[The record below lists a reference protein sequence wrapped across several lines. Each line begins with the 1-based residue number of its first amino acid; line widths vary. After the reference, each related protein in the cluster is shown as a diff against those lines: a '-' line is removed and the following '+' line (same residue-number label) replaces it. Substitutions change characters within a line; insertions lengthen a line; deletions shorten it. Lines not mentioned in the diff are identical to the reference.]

1 MVTRV
6 LAPILPTYS
15 SILTILQACD
25 RCKKK
30 KIRCDISRDSCSQC
44 IKSNIPC
51 TFTRIK
57 AKGPRRPPGYARAL
71 NPQSREAA
79 RLSSDR
85 YKHVEKLEE
94 RLKRMEAMLQS
105 ELRSRPAA
113 SDVEGEQSDADLPSD
128 YIGTNPRR
136 ASPESQRM
144 RKRKRRTSIGSLSG
158 LASSA
163 EQHISVSPHRRTA
176 STPTTLFGT
185 FKLTSS
191 STLTLGRRFTSQTFR
206 LVTHRSLSSNPQPRK
221 QVTPRTG

>member
-6 LAPILPTYS
+6 SAPILPTYS

-25 RCKKK
+25 TCKKK
-30 KIRCDISRDSCSQC
+30 KIRCDISRDSCTQC

-51 TFTRIK
+51 TFSPIK
-57 AKGPRRPPGYARAL
+57 AKKGPRRPPGYAL

-105 ELRSRPAA
+105 ELRSRRAA

-128 YIGTNPRR
+128 YIGTHPRR
-136 ASPESQRM
+136 ASPESQRI

-163 EQHISVSPHRRTA
+163 EQHISVSPHERTA

-206 LVTHRSLSSNPQPRK
+206 LVTHRSLSSNPQPRN